1 MSVESE
7 AHAVPSV
14 SRNLIAVAMKV
25 RGRPSRRDTRVYWLE
40 TEERIAPRDFHRV
53 PAAIGQQV
61 AHPLLEVLVQPNGD
75 KLAGAAREGDN
86 MSSDHVQ
93 HFLVGTGKRIR

>member
-40 TEERIAPRDFHRV
+40 TEERIAPRDFHHEYPR
-53 PAAIGQQV
+53 
-61 AHPLLEVLVQPNGD
+61 L
-75 KLAGAAREGDN
+75 
-86 MSSDHVQ
+86 
-93 HFLVGTGKRIR
+93 